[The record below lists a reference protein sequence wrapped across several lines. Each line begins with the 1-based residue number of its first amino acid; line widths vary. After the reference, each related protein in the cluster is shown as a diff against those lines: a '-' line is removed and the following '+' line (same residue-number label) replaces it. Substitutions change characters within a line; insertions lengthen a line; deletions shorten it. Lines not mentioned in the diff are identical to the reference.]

1 MPALLRDLIA
11 RAAEI
16 GDLAAVTAVVMGCD
30 VEDYGLS
37 DDRGEEVHSDW
48 QRPGFNLKT
57 DAWIIVTTSGQFVG
71 YACVWH
77 SEHARIQMFACV
89 PPGYRG
95 RGIGTLLLRLAEAR
109 AREQAEQAPPG
120 VRITLDTAVS
130 NVNAAARHLLEWE
143 GYTLARHFWRL
154 VIKMD
159 EVPSKTFEEF
169 YQHGKLKVDLVVDA
183 QNLMG
188 ATQLHQRTGM
198 YVRGRCDIY
207 EKVLRVGQELPVPPV
222 DRDLSPDSATVD
234 RDLSPDSAVS

>member
-1 MPALLRDLIA
+1 MPALLRNLIA
-11 RAAEI
+11 RAPAI
-16 GDLAAVTAVVMGCD
+16 ADLDAVTALVMACD
-30 VEDYGLS
+30 AADYGLS

-77 SEHARIQMFACV
+77 SEHARIHMFACV
-89 PPGYRG
+89 HPAYRG

-183 QNLMG
+183 QNLIA
-188 ATQLHQRTGM
+188 ATQLHHARARKVAPERDM
-198 YVRGRCDIY
+198 CK
-207 EKVLRVGQELPVPPV
+207 KVLRVGQELPVPPV
-222 DRDLSPDSATVD
+222 DRDLSPDSAGAKV
-234 RDLSPDSAVS
+234 

>member
-1 MPALLRDLIA
+1 MPALLRNLIA
-11 RAAEI
+11 RAPAMD
-16 GDLAAVTAVVMGCD
+16 DLETVTALVMACD
-30 VEDYGLS
+30 VADYGLS
-37 DDRGEEVHSDW
+37 DDRREEVHSDW

-57 DAWIIVTTSGQFVG
+57 DAWVIVTTSGQFVG

-77 SEHARIQMFACV
+77 SEQARIQMFACV
-89 PPGYRG
+89 HPAYRG

-109 AREQAEQAPPG
+109 AREQAEQASPG

-130 NVNAAARHLLEWE
+130 NVNEVARQLLEWE
-143 GYTLARHFWRL
+143 GYTLARQFWRL

-183 QNLMG
+183 QNLMN

-198 YVRGRCDIY
+198 YVARQYDIY
-207 EKVLRVGQELPVPPV
+207 EKVLHVGQELPAPTVG
-222 DRDLSPDSATVD
+222 RDLSPDSAGATV
-234 RDLSPDSAVS
+234 